1 MATSFHA
8 QHDGEYGLSF
18 PELPVELVN
27 IRAVGTGRMP
37 KVGAIASPSGAAK
50 APSRVAPVMF
60 RVGDKVA
67 PIPRCFRIAAIWRRV
82 RIFWAP
88 RSSPSRIHHHC
99 PPDCTVSALESGEL
113 LIRVGL
119 TSGDHAK
126 AGAEMAEQP
135 G

>member
-1 MATSFHA
+1 VVDAALIAGMATSFHA

-60 RVGDKVA
+60 RVGDKVRSYPTLFQDRGDLA
-67 PIPRCFRIAAIWRRV
+67 PGQDLLGPAIITQQDSTTIVPPIAPSPRWRAAN
-82 RIFWAP
+82 
-88 RSSPSRIHHHC
+88 C
-99 PPDCTVSALESGEL
+99 
-113 LIRVGL
+113 
-119 TSGDHAK
+119 
-126 AGAEMAEQP
+126 
-135 G
+135 